1 MAISVKDI
9 QEKEFA
15 IVEQSGYDV
24 EQVDDFL
31 DELAEQLSAML
42 QENHS
47 LSEKVKELQTSLAT
61 AEATNAEMEKKL
73 PDYNEKGYFKNL
85 ESAIRESL
93 ISAQRIA
100 DEAVSTAQ
108 QKAKQMVEDAGAQAE
123 KTVAE
128 ANEHAKII
136 TDNAEQNVSRLNAE
150 AESLSGKINSYK
162 ESIKKLISE
171 QLAFLNGDDAQK

>member
-15 IVEQSGYDV
+15 VVAQNGYDM

-31 DELAEQLSAML
+31 DALAEQLGAMF
-42 QENHS
+42 QENQA
-47 LSEKVKELQTSLAT
+47 LSEQVKALQSSLAT

-100 DEAVSTAQ
+100 DEAVSAAQ

-123 KTVAE
+123 KAVAE
-128 ANEHAKII
+128 ANEHAKTI

-150 AESLSGKINSYK
+150 AERLSDKINSYK
-162 ESIKKLISE
+162 ESVKKLISE
-171 QLAFLNGDDAQK
+171 QLASLSGDDAQK